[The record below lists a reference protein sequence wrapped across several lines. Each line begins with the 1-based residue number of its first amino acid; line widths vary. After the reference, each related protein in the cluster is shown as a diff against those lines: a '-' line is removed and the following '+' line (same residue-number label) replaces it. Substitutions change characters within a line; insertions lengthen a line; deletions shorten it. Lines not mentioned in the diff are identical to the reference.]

1 MNRLMKMAG
10 FMPVILGTLCACQ
23 SASTE
28 RYDIANKEDLYK
40 NLPFEMPVVQHPSFP
55 DYQVDI
61 RDFGAKADGETLN
74 TEAINNAIRAVS
86 EKGGGKVIIPEGLW
100 LTGLLYCRAMSTC
113 MPNEMRLYS
122 SAMMPLCIRWYIPL
136 SRGWTCSVASR
147 LSLR

>member
-86 EKGGGKVIIPEGLW
+86 EKGGGKVG
-100 LTGLLYCRAMSTC
+100 T
-113 MPNEMRLYS
+113 
-122 SAMMPLCIRWYIPL
+122 
-136 SRGWTCSVASR
+136 VAK
-147 LSLR
+147 

>member
-74 TEAINNAIRAVS
+74 TEAINNAVRAVS
-86 EKGGGKVIIPEGLW
+86 EK
-100 LTGLLYCRAMSTC
+100 GLLYCRAMSTC
-113 MPNEMRLYS
+113 MPNETRLYS

>member
-40 NLPFEMPVVQHPSFP
+40 NLPFEMPV
-55 DYQVDI
+55 
-61 RDFGAKADGETLN
+61 
-74 TEAINNAIRAVS
+74 
-86 EKGGGKVIIPEGLW
+86 
-100 LTGLLYCRAMSTC
+100 
-113 MPNEMRLYS
+113 
-122 SAMMPLCIRWYIPL
+122 RWCIPL

>member
-86 EKGGGKVIIPEGLW
+86 EKGGGKVIIPEGVQGKRRFLPPYFV
-100 LTGLLYCRAMSTC
+100 GLQQI
-113 MPNEMRLYS
+113 N
-122 SAMMPLCIRWYIPL
+122 
-136 SRGWTCSVASR
+136 
-147 LSLR
+147 

>member
-40 NLPFEMPVVQHPSFP
+40 NLPFEMPVVQHPFFP

-100 LTGLLYCRAMSTC
+100 LTGPIVL
-113 MPNEMRLYS
+113 
-122 SAMMPLCIRWYIPL
+122 
-136 SRGWTCSVASR
+136 
-147 LSLR
+147 